1 MQSKIS
7 KKAKNLARLMALTA
21 ALCVCAIAVAVVLFF
36 DSWQIGL
43 IALAVSF
50 ASGAATALV
59 FAMYKAERRAE
70 KLRMQAER
78 DLDALGEAFPTRRQR
93 PEPTSEDTN
102 ISETEPSAE
111 DSKSQSGTPADGSQL
126 EAELSK
132 EGGKLEEE
140 PSEEESRSE
149 KEMPAEGQY
158 DRTTLEMRPP
168 RFLMTVEEAEAHM
181 QNRGKSGSQPE
192 TDLGKDMRAEKDASA
207 SDKTNAQYDSPANAF
222 GKSEQAQD
230 DGQK

>member
-78 DLDALGEAFPTRRQR
+78 DLDALSEAFPTRRQR
-93 PEPTSEDTN
+93 PETTSAETN

-111 DSKSQSGTPADGSQL
+111 
-126 EAELSK
+126 
-132 EGGKLEEE
+132 
-140 PSEEESRSE
+140 ESRSE
-149 KEMPAEGQY
+149 TEMPADGQY

-181 QNRGKSGSQPE
+181 QNRGENGSQPKTGLVE
-192 TDLGKDMRAEKDASA
+192 DERAEEGASA
-207 SDKTNAQYDSPANAF
+207 SDKANAQDGSPANAF
-222 GKSEQAQD
+222 EKD
-230 DGQK
+230 